1 MFLID
6 FIKERIWRRRLG
18 AAIDTANEWHNR
30 TGYRYYV
37 INIGGRLRVVAKKDI
52 KALIARRVG
61 FRRGVKIAD
70 IEKRALYITPL
81 GNVLSK

>member
-1 MFLID
+1 MFLIN
-6 FIKERIWRRRLG
+6 FIKERIWRSVSVRPSTRPTSG
-18 AAIDTANEWHNR
+18 TTVQATATMSLTSED
-30 TGYRYYV
+30 V
-37 INIGGRLRVVAKKDI
+37 LRVVAKKDI